1 MQTMHG
7 DNAAFWACHPFQPA
21 PAAPTVEALRAEL
34 VAKLTSGWDMD
45 PYGMYE
51 IARADLLSD
60 LDALEAAVRADER
73 TRMDAPLAVDAG
85 PEPRHMP
92 VICCRWHAIA
102 GQPR

>member
-1 MQTMHG
+1 MT
-7 DNAAFWACHPFQPA
+7 APA
-21 PAAPTVEALRAEL
+21 PAPARR
-34 VAKLTSGWDMD
+34 GWDMD